1 MRKEIGITKQN
12 VTILQA
18 YSSEFG
24 KLPAKMTKFQKAMET
39 TERLLNEFAQTEYTA
54 SIFLDDQV
62 TPVLESVSGRL
73 RDFSRNSYKVSISVD
88 VRKVYTDIYAAERK
102 IRRMQLQ
109 PGYGGG
115 YMMPYAGGSV
125 RGAGNIPVQTADN
138 ESIFDGAISA
148 GSAVVMVKGLKEIH
162 DDFKELK
169 ELKVTQ
175 SKEYAKFKAGIPQSA
190 ATAITNFG
198 YLDGGAD
205 IAEGVFSSDNDYD
218 RTYKVTEGATVM
230 AGSFV
235 GSKAGAA
242 LGLKL
247 GGALGP
253 WGALAGAAGG
263 YLLGKLLS
271 EPIAD
276 SFADG
281 INGAE
286 EYADV
291 SARAA
296 EKVAQ
301 LNAEQK
307 ALASA
312 QLEKVFGNTALSARE
327 VSQVVG
333 ELFDTG
339 QTMRINNAAAA
350 IDDLQ
355 GSFMNLQQADYGLQ
369 KSLWRSGT
377 ETGAENLMGLAE
389 STNGF
394 GESSRMHLLD
404 NQYAERESVKAL
416 LTEPGSAEEILE
428 GIDKQYQEKLKTLD
442 GLIGELNHA
451 TVNALSDGVV
461 DESEQTKIDGIRQE
475 VVQLL
480 YGASGSDQG
489 NQEERDFQA
498 MLEKMKLGLGEKYSK
513 ESFDAIIQEGT
524 AGANERVS
532 GLEDI
537 YGYAAIGKTDEQKQ
551 TLLWGKDGTGQTD
564 GLYKQE
570 LDTYGAVAMSAM
582 EEFQNKLPEKFAFL
596 DNLVKE
602 TKTGDFSGDTLKKV
616 RDLQGNEADRE
627 TIKGFLDSM
636 EPLYSEMEATA
647 QRFEEKGMV
656 LPEATQNF
664 MDKMEALSQISEA
677 EWINKSV
684 IGREGKTYDEIQE
697 ELLITGNKKIG
708 NQIEV
713 TAEDF
718 GIASI
723 ITKEI
728 PILLTAAEQ
737 AIPRKYKINHPKK
750 VAYRGGIVAP
760 AFAEGGYVHG
770 GAQLITVAEEGTPE
784 AIIPLGKHRRKRA
797 LQLFNQVGGYLEAP
811 GFSPKGFAAGGIV
824 GGSIGSFGGGGSG
837 MPVAVEVGGVE
848 IKVEAKDGQSLV
860 ETIRENKEAISEEI
874 AGVFNAA
881 FKGQFANT
889 PAAGGAGL

>member
-1 MRKEIGITKQN
+1 MRKETGITKQD

-24 KLPAKMTKFQKAMET
+24 KLPAKMKKYQKVMET

-54 SIFLDDQV
+54 SIFLDDQI

-73 RDFSRNSYKVSISVD
+73 RDFSKSSYKVSVSVD
-88 VRKVYTDIYAAERK
+88 MRRVSTDIYAAERK
-102 IRRMQLQ
+102 IKRMQLQ
-109 PGYGGG
+109 PSYGGG
-115 YMMPYAGGSV
+115 YMVPYTGGSV
-125 RGAGNIPVQTADN
+125 RGTGGVPVQTADN
-138 ESIFDGAISA
+138 EGFFDGAMSVGGAIVTARGLVDAYDKFGRNFEIVDIPKSA
-148 GSAVVMVKGLKEIH
+148 S
-162 DDFKELK
+162 
-169 ELKVTQ
+169 
-175 SKEYAKFKAGIPQSA
+175 
-190 ATAITNFG
+190 TAITAFG

-205 IAEGVFSSDNDYD
+205 IAEGVFSSDNAYD
-218 RTYKVTEGATVM
+218 RTYKVAEGATVM

-286 EYADV
+286 KYADV

-301 LNAEQK
+301 LKAEQK
-307 ALASA
+307 ALASE
-312 QLEKVFGNTALSARE
+312 QLDKMFGKTALSARE

-350 IDDLQ
+350 INDLQ
-355 GSFMNLQQADYGLQ
+355 GSFANLQQADYGLQ
-369 KSLWRSGT
+369 KSLWLSGT
-377 ETGAENLMGLAE
+377 EAGAGSLMGLAE
-389 STNGF
+389 STNDF

-404 NQYAERESVKAL
+404 NQYAEEKSVKAL
-416 LTEPGSAEEILE
+416 LTEPGSADEILE
-428 GIDKQYQEKLKTLD
+428 GIDKQYREKLKNLD
-442 GLIGELNHA
+442 DLIEDLNQV
-451 TVNALSDGVV
+451 TVDALSDGVV

-475 VVQLL
+475 VLQLL

-489 NQEERDFQA
+489 SQEERDFQA
-498 MLEKMKLGLGEKYSK
+498 MLEKMKLGLGKEYSK
-513 ESFDAIIQEGT
+513 DSFDAIIQEAT
-524 AGANERVS
+524 AGANERIDA
-532 GLEDI
+532 LEDA
-537 YGYAAIGKTDEQKQ
+537 YGYAAIGKTDKQKQ

-570 LDTYGAVAMSAM
+570 MDTYGAIAETALN
-582 EEFQNKLPEKFAFL
+582 EFTNKYSDKLAFL
-596 DNLVKE
+596 DNLSADMEDGKLSE
-602 TKTGDFSGDTLKKV
+602 EMLGNIRG
-616 RDLQGNEADRE
+616 LQSDPVDRAAIGE
-627 TIKGFLDSM
+627 YVDSM
-636 EPLYSEMEATA
+636 KPLYNDMLETA
-647 QRFEEKGMV
+647 KQYEEKGEA
-656 LPEATQNF
+656 LPEAVQDF
-664 MDKMEALSQISEA
+664 MNKME
-677 EWINKSV
+677 
-684 IGREGKTYDEIQE
+684 
-697 ELLITGNKKIG
+697 LLGSIAQNRAGSWYLQHYEPEYLKEDGNK
-708 NQIEV
+708 NV
-713 TAEDF
+713 FNNLPD
-718 GIASI
+718 
-723 ITKEI
+723 
-728 PILLTAAEQ
+728 
-737 AIPRKYKINHPKK
+737 RVKK
-750 VAYRGGIVAP
+750 MHYNPAGVKYRGGIIAP

-824 GGSIGSFGGGGSG
+824 GGSIGSLSGSGGSG
-837 MPVAVEVGGVE
+837 MPIAVEVGGVE